1 MIHLNSIKILPMF
14 FFLRQFFKTI
24 NYVLSIIITY
34 VVLRVLI
41 TLALSIFSFKTR
53 KLSPCVVV
61 LIKGLSV

>member
-1 MIHLNSIKILPMF
+1 MF

>member
-24 NYVLSIIITY
+24 NYKLSIIITY